1 LISGGRLIT
10 LVICKRN
17 VAIQE
22 EKRVRKLI
30 VSAWIT
36 LDGFV
41 AGPNDEME
49 WLLVDEA
56 MNTYENNL
64 IHMADTLL
72 LGRATYQGFAGYW
85 PKVAQDPAATKE
97 EVAYAQQVNAMHKI
111 VFSQTLKHV
120 AWTNSRLVEM
130 LRPEEIRRMKQEP
143 GRDMII
149 YGSLSLVRALMQYGL
164 IDEYQLLVHPVVL
177 GRGKPLWSNVKE
189 KMTLKCVQ
197 TQTFP
202 SGVILLSYQPVK

>member
-1 LISGGRLIT
+1 M
-10 LVICKRN
+10 
-17 VAIQE
+17 
-22 EKRVRKLI
+22 RKLI

-49 WLLVDEA
+49 WLLIDEA

-85 PKVAQDPAATKE
+85 PKVALDPTATKE
-97 EVAYAQQVNAMHKI
+97 QVAYAQQVNAMHKI
-111 VFSQTLKHV
+111 VFSQTLTHV
-120 AWTNSRLVEM
+120 AWTNARLVEV

-143 GRDMII
+143 GRDMVI
-149 YGSLSLVRALMQYGL
+149 YGSLSLVQALIQCGL

-177 GRGKPLWSNVKE
+177 GSGKPLWSNVKE
-189 KMTLKCVQ
+189 KMALKCVQ
-197 TQTFP
+197 TQAFP
-202 SGVILLSYQPVK
+202 SGVVLLSYQPVK